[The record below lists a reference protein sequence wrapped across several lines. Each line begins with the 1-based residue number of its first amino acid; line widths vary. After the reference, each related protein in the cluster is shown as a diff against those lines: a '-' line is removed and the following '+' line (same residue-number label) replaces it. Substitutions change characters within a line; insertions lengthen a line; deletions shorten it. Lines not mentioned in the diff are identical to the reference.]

1 MKYLI
6 ILFSFVTNYCA
17 GQKLSEVQLNRLSD
31 ACKLWGH
38 VKYFHPYLQYKAIP
52 WDSAFVAAVPEI
64 IASAS
69 KQDYE
74 KSLSKWLAVLND
86 PVTKVISHKPLPTL
100 PSIVNPSPIME
111 LKNSVLIVTIRNL
124 KDLEDYSAT
133 RLRVK
138 KFSLLDSARYIVF
151 DLRVD
156 KGSVENEW
164 ALESFFDDHQID
176 YKIGDGLSKPSLRT
190 VAHEGF
196 KQEEG
201 ALRFY
206 DTYFRVNNGEI
217 LNNGKT
223 DKSTV
228 RKIPVVFLI
237 NGAASLPHIALAF
250 QEAGNA
256 IIISEGKLNENFS
269 ETTLRYQIS
278 DSLYI
283 QMRKGELVSQKGL
296 LNIHPDFEYAIEKD
310 PSINLLKAISLL
322 TAGLSSPKETTSPAN
337 AGLSRKE
344 SYPEEKYPSLGYRVL
359 GAAKIYTVINTFFPN
374 KELMDRNWDS
384 VFQVSL
390 PRFVAAK
397 NVEEYGLAVAEM
409 YANIQDGHGFIEGGV
424 NLTGKFFGTYVP
436 PFLARFIED
445 KYVVTRIIND
455 SVAKQ
460 SGIKVGDIIH
470 SINGKD
476 PMQILD
482 EIRKY
487 DPTSNKSTQTAR
499 FSNLPLV
506 TKTDS
511 LPSVLDMEDENG
523 KRKTVMIFGQKINST
538 IYSSKNKLLISERP
552 IFKLLSPDIGYV
564 EMKRLELNMVDSMFD
579 TFRNTKGFIMDMR
592 GYPKGTA
599 WDIGPRLTERNY
611 VETALDSWVN
621 ATGPLLVSESGEVK
635 GVVRYSCFS
644 RLPSTTKWRY
654 KGKTVML
661 MNNATQSQ
669 AEASGLI
676 FKAANGTLFIGSQ
689 TAGANGDVT
698 EFDIPGKINLTFSG
712 MNISYPN
719 GQTMQRIG
727 LIPDVLVL
735 PTIKGIREGRDEVLE
750 KAIEVLQKQ

>member
-487 DPTSNKSTQTAR
+487 DPTSNKSTQT
-499 FSNLPLV
+499 FWFETGLLV
-506 TKTDS
+506 SKSDS
-511 LPSVLDMEDENG
+511 LPTELAVEDASG
-523 KRKTVMIFGQKINST
+523 KRKKVMIVGQKINRTLSL
-538 IYSSKNKLLISERP
+538 SKYKLLESERP
-552 IFKLLSPDIGYV
+552 IFKLLSADIGYV
-564 EMKRLELNMVDSMFD
+564 EMKKLELNMVDSMFD

-592 GYPKGTA
+592 GYPNETVWA
-599 WDIGPRLTERNY
+599 IAPRLTERNY
-611 VETALDSWVN
+611 VEGAMVTWVN
-621 ATGPLLVSESGEVK
+621 ATGPLLVSESGDVK
-635 GVVRYSCFS
+635 SVGRYSS
-644 RLPSTTKWRY
+644 IQKLPTTTKWRY
-654 KGKTVML
+654 SGKTVML
-661 MNNATQSQ
+661 MNHATQSQ
-669 AEASGLI
+669 AEHSGLF

-689 TAGANGDVT
+689 TAGANGEITD
-698 EFDIPGKINLTFSG
+698 FDIPGKINLAFSG

-750 KAIEVLQKQ
+750 KAIEVLKKQ